1 MATES
6 WREERDRLIR
16 LLKAI
21 ENGDVSHVDEEGNRQ
36 LQPAGPEKVSL
47 LRQRLSELNQRLG

>member
-6 WREERDRLIR
+6 WREERDRLVR

-21 ENGDVSHVDEEGNRQ
+21 EDGEVSHVDEDGNRQ
-36 LQPAGPEKVSL
+36 LQAAGREKVSL

>member
-6 WREERDRLIR
+6 WREERDRLVR
-16 LLKAI
+16 LLKAF
-21 ENGDVSHVDEEGNRQ
+21 ENGEVSHIDEDGNRQ
-36 LQPAGPEKVSL
+36 LQAAGPEKVSL